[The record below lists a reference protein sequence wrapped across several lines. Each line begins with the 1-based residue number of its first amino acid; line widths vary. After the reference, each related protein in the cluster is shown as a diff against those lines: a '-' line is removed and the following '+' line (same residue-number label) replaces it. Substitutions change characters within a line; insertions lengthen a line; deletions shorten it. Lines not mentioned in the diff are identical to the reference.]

1 MDLVV
6 AHAVGTTPLPV
17 SGDAVAHLPES
28 GQRLDVNVDQVARP
42 LPLVPLH
49 RWFWLK
55 IAQASEP
62 QTAESPGDGGEG
74 SLQRPG
80 ELAQM
85 QPLVTGDPRRAAL
98 AADRA
103 FAAGGSARCVDPPE
117 RLHHLINTA
126 PASGWPNGG

>member
-42 LPLVPLH
+42 LPREPLH
-49 RWFWLK
+49 RWVGIK
-55 IAQASEP
+55 IAQAP
-62 QTAESPGDGGEG
+62 KPKTAESPGEGGEG

-103 FAAGGSARCVDPPE
+103 FAAWCAARCVDPPE
-117 RLHHLINTA
+117 RPRHLIDTA
-126 PASGWPNGG
+126 PANGRRNGG